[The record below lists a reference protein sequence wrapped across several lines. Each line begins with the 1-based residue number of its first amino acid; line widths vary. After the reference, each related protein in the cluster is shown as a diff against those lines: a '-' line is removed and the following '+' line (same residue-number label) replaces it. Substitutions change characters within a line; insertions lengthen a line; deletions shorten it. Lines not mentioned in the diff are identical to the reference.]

1 MGAIT
6 RGIRNTF
13 RNPLRTLG
21 FAVIIAVSMALAF
34 SMLLAYKAVGERGNQ
49 LKRQIGTNARVLPIG
64 ADFSMSSTPFT
75 DQDAEKLSRLPNV
88 TAVTKHLTFVAQSQQ
103 EQDAAKKAASESG
116 QMIESGGEFKT
127 TSLSSALDWSDL
139 GESPHKKTKSPPI
152 PIGIEGPSSDI
163 TLEGRPIQIVQGKPL
178 DQTSTGDAVIGKT
191 LAEKNKLS
199 IGSTFTIDKKTFKVA
214 GIFDSETPTSN
225 NSVMIPFA
233 AAGEI
238 LGKKEIVQLTVTA
251 SSIETLDAVIADV
264 KKTLGEKRVDVMT
277 QQPEAAKIVASL
289 KNIQNISIV
298 TVFIALGTCDL
309 IIMLTMVLVV
319 RERKKEIG
327 TLKALGATNV
337 KVVNQFVSEALTLT
351 LISTLIGMGVAAL
364 TSNSILQGLVSA
376 QVQDG
381 SQNPGM
387 ASGGMVQQ
395 IGGPAAPSTQE
406 LVQGISALIDWQFI
420 LLGFGIAIVIA
431 LLAAAIPAFVIAKVR
446 PAQVLRS
453 N

>member
-1 MGAIT
+1 MTTLSVSLPSAT
-6 RGIRNTF
+6 RS
-13 RNPLRTLG
+13 PLWR
-21 FAVIIAVSMALAF
+21 AARMAG
-34 SMLLAYKAVGERGNQ
+34 LL
-49 LKRQIGTNARVLPIG
+49 
-64 ADFSMSSTPFT
+64 
-75 DQDAEKLSRLPNV
+75 
-88 TAVTKHLTFVAQSQQ
+88 
-103 EQDAAKKAASESG
+103 
-116 QMIESGGEFKT
+116 
-127 TSLSSALDWSDL
+127 
-139 GESPHKKTKSPPI
+139 
-152 PIGIEGPSSDI
+152 
-163 TLEGRPIQIVQGKPL
+163 
-178 DQTSTGDAVIGKT
+178 
-191 LAEKNKLS
+191 
-199 IGSTFTIDKKTFKVA
+199 
-214 GIFDSETPTSN
+214 
-225 NSVMIPFA
+225 
-233 AAGEI
+233 
-238 LGKKEIVQLTVTA
+238 
-251 SSIETLDAVIADV
+251 
-264 KKTLGEKRVDVMT
+264 
-277 QQPEAAKIVASL
+277 
-289 KNIQNISIV
+289 
-298 TVFIALGTCDL
+298 
-309 IIMLTMVLVV
+309 LTMVLVV